1 MLKGRLGHW
10 QLKGGDA
17 QHAVGLEVKF
27 DGRSRG
33 PGDCARDRRTA
44 LILASAP
51 STVTASYTSEATD
64 AAVHANIVAAGYG
77 R

>member
-17 QHAVGLEVKF
+17 QHAGGLEVKF

-33 PGDCARDRRTA
+33 RLRSGSAATA

>member
-17 QHAVGLEVKF
+17 QHAGGLEVKF

-33 PGDCARDRRTA
+33 RLRSG
-44 LILASAP
+44 SAD
-51 STVTASYTSEATD
+51 SSDLGVGTF
-64 AAVHANIVAAGYG
+64 YG
-77 R
+77 HGELHL